1 MMLDD
6 KNFTKYLNRH
16 EIDAAV
22 QSIANRINADYE
34 GKQVVLVGVLKGAI
48 VFMADLVRHLKVDVE
63 VEFVRLS
70 SYGKARTSSGT
81 VTIIKDIQA
90 DIRGKHVLIIEEI
103 IDSGRTLKF
112 LFERLKQ
119 SGPAS
124 VEIVTL
130 LDKASK
136 RIVDVPVK
144 YVGRSIDDQFLVGYG
159 LDLEERC
166 RNLPDIYYLKYPNC
180 SRLTAVAEPISRRR
194 SLVRRVLARVFF
206 SGPRS
211 YDYRRAICRRRQ
223 NVCGEILNSAVL
235 CIQISLESIVSSP
248 QQIIRQK
255 ILSSVENFGTEHC
268 SFSSSANETD
278 GTFSS
283 T

>member
-1 MMLDD
+1 MTMLDE

-22 QSIANRINADYE
+22 QSIANRINTDYD
-34 GKQVVLVGVLKGAI
+34 GKKVVLVGVLKGAI
-48 VFMADLVRHLKVDVE
+48 VFMADLVRHLKIDAE

-81 VTIIKDIQA
+81 VTILKDIQA

-112 LFERLKQ
+112 LYERLLS

-136 RIVDVPVK
+136 RVVDVPVK
-144 YVGRSIDDQFLVGYG
+144 YIGREIDDQFLIGYG
-159 LDLEERC
+159 LDLEEYC
-166 RNLPDIYYLKYPNC
+166 RNLPDIYYLKYPN
-180 SRLTAVAEPISRRR
+180 
-194 SLVRRVLARVFF
+194 
-206 SGPRS
+206 
-211 YDYRRAICRRRQ
+211 
-223 NVCGEILNSAVL
+223 
-235 CIQISLESIVSSP
+235 
-248 QQIIRQK
+248 
-255 ILSSVENFGTEHC
+255 
-268 SFSSSANETD
+268 
-278 GTFSS
+278 
-283 T
+283 

>member
-1 MMLDD
+1 MLLDD

-22 QSIANRINADYE
+22 QNIANRLNADYE
-34 GKQVVLVGVLKGAI
+34 GKSVVLVGVLKGAI
-48 VFMADLVRHLKVDVE
+48 IFMADLVRHLKMDAE

-81 VTIIKDIQA
+81 VTILKDIQA

-112 LFERLKQ
+112 LYERLKQ

-136 RIVDVPVK
+136 RVVDVPVK

-159 LDLEERC
+159 LDLEERA
-166 RNLPDIYYLKYPNC
+166 RNLPDIYYLKYPN
-180 SRLTAVAEPISRRR
+180 
-194 SLVRRVLARVFF
+194 
-206 SGPRS
+206 
-211 YDYRRAICRRRQ
+211 
-223 NVCGEILNSAVL
+223 
-235 CIQISLESIVSSP
+235 
-248 QQIIRQK
+248 
-255 ILSSVENFGTEHC
+255 
-268 SFSSSANETD
+268 
-278 GTFSS
+278 
-283 T
+283 